1 MFKGNIRGVLLLA
14 LAIAVAANAQ
24 TSSGTINGTVLDS
37 SGGIIPGAQ
46 VRLIGTETGELVRE
60 LATGADGTFAAPL
73 LRPSVYTVEVT
84 AQGFKKLVRSG
95 IALGVDDRLDLRLQ
109 LDIGS
114 AAESIQVTASAEL
127 IEERSNT
134 VGQTVAEK
142 TLQQLPLN
150 GRNYLQL
157 GTLTAGAVPNTRS
170 RDRSFSAYGN
180 RGLQNAFLLDGARNQ
195 NYMRGLDNRARD
207 AMRPSLEAISEFKVQ
222 TSNYSAEYG
231 ASAGAIVNVV
241 TKSGTNEFHGS
252 AFEFLRNNAFDAR
265 DYFLPAN
272 SVQPLYIQHQYG
284 GSIGGPVIK
293 NRVWWHG
300 AYQRT
305 HITQGD
311 TQVGN
316 VPLPSERNGVFSTP
330 VFDPLTT
337 RPNPDGAGFIRDPF
351 PNNMIPASRFD
362 RIGKS
367 LVDRYPDPN
376 QPGVARNYITNPS
389 LTTRTHNATIR
400 GDVRVT
406 DKDSLFLRWSLDEAA
421 FAAQPLLPQGAQTGV
436 VRDVPARSW
445 GTGYT
450 RVLGAT
456 MVNEA
461 RFAYNFVGL
470 TQDATLEKDE
480 IIAGSIDPAVRSGI
494 PTFNVT
500 NYAGIGAR
508 PNNFDN
514 VPVIKES
521 RVYNF
526 SDNFS
531 WVRGKQTIKIGFDF
545 QYIDVPTFA
554 TLQGR
559 GVWGFTGVYT
569 QNPQRRP
576 GSGSAVADLL
586 LGLPNSITIA
596 SPSDAQERARNYYWY
611 VQDDWNLTPSFT
623 LNLGV
628 RYELTSPFW
637 DARDRL
643 ANLVL
648 DSEDPLYGQYVL
660 AGDSRV
666 PRALSST
673 DTNNW
678 APRVGFAWKAPAS
691 MVVRGGFGVFFAQDE
706 GFGVSQ
712 RPTNNPPFVG
722 AGGFM
727 QNSDQ
732 LNISST
738 IPLSGSL
745 PARPASIDF
754 ASYRLSSNNTVQIR
768 SWPSRLTIPYVE
780 QWNLSVQKELRPNLV
795 WEVNYVGNHG
805 VKLYGAYE
813 ANQPLP
819 GPGAVNS
826 RRPLRAI
833 TSGSILRVEPWVTS
847 SYHGLSS
854 RLERRFSSGASFLA
868 VYTFGRALDMQ
879 SNIDLCDGCTNSS
892 GSGNV
897 QDTRN
902 RRLNYGL
909 SDQHI
914 AHRFVLS
921 GLYEL
926 PFGPGK
932 AMLSSGAPG
941 MLLGGWAF
949 SGITT
954 ISSGLPMTLNL
965 NFDNANTGN
974 VNWPNRIG
982 SGSLDDPTVDR
993 WFDTSAFVFPAQYTF
1008 GNAGRNILTGPGTV
1022 STDLGL
1028 QRNFR
1033 LPINESSRLEFRAE
1047 AFNLFNTPQLGQPGA
1062 TLGNANFGIITET
1075 ARPNR
1080 QLQLG
1085 LKILF

>member
-1 MFKGNIRGVLLLA
+1 MLA
-14 LAIAVAANAQ
+14 VCAVFAPAQ

-37 SGGIIPGAQ
+37 SGAVVPAAA
-46 VRLIGTETGELVRE
+46 VRLMGTETGDVVR
-60 LATGADGTFAAPL
+60 AFTTGPDGSFAAPL
-73 LRPSVYTVEVT
+73 LRPSTYTVEVT
-84 AQGFKKLVRSG
+84 AAGFKKLVRTG
-95 IALGVDDRLDLRLQ
+95 IVLGVDDKLDLKLQ
-109 LDIGS
+109 LEVGGTT
-114 AAESIQVTASAEL
+114 ESVQVTATAEL
-127 IEERSNT
+127 VEERSNT
-134 VGQTVAEK
+134 VGQTVEER

-157 GTLTAGAVPNTRS
+157 GNLTAGTVPNTRS

-231 ASAGAIVNVV
+231 ASAGAVVNVV
-241 TKSGTNEFHGS
+241 TKSGTNELHGS
-252 AFEFLRNNAFDAR
+252 AFEFARNNHFDAR
-265 DYFLPAN
+265 DYFLPATAA
-272 SVQPLYIQHQYG
+272 QPLYIQHQFG
-284 GSIGGPVIK
+284 GSLGGPAIK
-293 NRVWWHG
+293 NRAWWHT

-305 HITQGD
+305 SITQGD
-311 TQVGN
+311 TQTGN
-316 VPLPSERNGVFSTP
+316 VPLAAERGGVFSVP
-330 VFDPLTT
+330 MYDPLTS
-337 RPNPDGAGFIRDPF
+337 RANPAGSGSIRDVF
-351 PNNMIPASRFD
+351 ANNTIPASRFD

-367 LVDRYPDPN
+367 LADRYPEPN
-376 QPGVARNYITNPS
+376 QPGVARNYITSPS
-389 LTTRTHNATIR
+389 LTTRTHNATVR
-400 GDVRVT
+400 GDIRLSDQDT
-406 DKDSLFLRWSLDEAA
+406 LFLRWSLDEAA
-421 FAAQPLLPQGAQTGV
+421 FSALPLLPLGAQTGV

-450 RVLGAT
+450 RVLNPA
-456 MVNEA
+456 MVNEF

-470 TQDATLEKDE
+470 TQDATLPKDE
-480 IIAGSIDPAVRSGI
+480 IIKGSIDPSVNSGI
-494 PTFNVT
+494 PTFTVT

-514 VPVIKES
+514 VPVTKES

-531 WVRGKQTIKIGFDF
+531 WVRGKQTLKAGFDF

-559 GVWGFTGVYT
+559 GAWGFSGVYT

-576 GSGSAVADLL
+576 GSGNALGDLL
-586 LGLPNSITIA
+586 LGLPNSITIG
-596 SPSDAQERARNYYWY
+596 SPSDAQEKARNYYWY
-611 VQDDWNLTPSFT
+611 LQDDWVIHPNLTV
-623 LNLGV
+623 NLGV
-628 RYELTSPFW
+628 RYEITSPFW
-637 DARDRL
+637 DARNRL

-648 DSEDPLYGQYVL
+648 DSGSPLYGQYVM
-660 AGDSRV
+660 AGDSRS
-666 PRALSST
+666 PLALETT
-673 DTNNW
+673 DKNNW

-691 MVVRGGFGVFFAQDE
+691 TVVRGGFGVFFAQDE

-722 AGGFM
+722 FGAF
-727 QNSDQ
+727 NVTSDQ
-732 LNISST
+732 VNISST
-738 IPLSGSL
+738 IPLSSAL
-745 PARPASIDF
+745 PARSTSVNY
-754 ASYRLSSNNTVQIR
+754 ASYKLAPSNTAQIR
-768 SWPSRLTIPYVE
+768 SWPERLTIPYVE
-780 QWNLSVQKELRPNLV
+780 QWNLSVQKELRKNLA

-813 ANQPLP
+813 GNQPAP

-847 SYHGLSS
+847 TYHGLST
-854 RLERRFSSGASFLA
+854 RLERRFTEGFSFLA
-868 VYTFGRALDMQ
+868 VYTFGRSLDMQ
-879 SNIDLCDGCTNSS
+879 SNVDLCDGCTNSS

-897 QDTRN
+897 PDTRN

-914 AHRFVLS
+914 AHRLVFS
-921 GLYEL
+921 GAYEV

-932 AMLSSGAPG
+932 RRLASGPG
-941 MLLGGWAF
+941 SWLLGGWALT
-949 SGITT
+949 GITT
-954 ISSGLPMTLNL
+954 VSSGMPLTLNL

-974 VNWPNRIG
+974 LNWPDRIS
-982 SGSLDDPTVDR
+982 SGRLSNPTIDR
-993 WFDTSAFVFPAQYTF
+993 WFDTAAFVFPAQYVL
-1008 GNAGRNILTGPGTV
+1008 GNAGRGIVIGPGMV

-1033 LPINESSRLEFRAE
+1033 LPFSEASRLEFRAE
-1047 AFNLFNTPQLGQPGA
+1047 AFNLFNTPQFGQPGA
-1062 TLGNANFGIITET
+1062 TAGNANFGIIVDT

-1085 LKILF
+1085 LKLLF